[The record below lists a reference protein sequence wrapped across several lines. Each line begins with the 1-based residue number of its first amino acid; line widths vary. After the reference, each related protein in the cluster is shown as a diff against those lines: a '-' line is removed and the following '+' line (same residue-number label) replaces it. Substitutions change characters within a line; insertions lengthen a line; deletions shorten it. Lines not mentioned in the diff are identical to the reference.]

1 MKAHWIK
8 VFLRLALSMA
18 FLSAVADRLG
28 FWPEEISTWGNME
41 AFLAYTESMVPW
53 APESLVPFM
62 GWSATI
68 LEAIFAILL
77 ILGFKTKLTAQLSG
91 VLLLVF
97 GLSMVFSFGLKA
109 PLDYSVF
116 SAAAAAFGLSLIKEP
131 FLEIDQLTEKK

>member
-18 FLSAVADRLG
+18 FLSAVADRFG
-28 FWPEEISTWGNME
+28 FWPAEISVWGNME
-41 AFLAYTESMVPW
+41 AFLGYTVSLVPW

-68 LEAIFAILL
+68 LEVLFAVFL
-77 ILGFKTKLTAQLSG
+77 ILGFKTRLTAQLSG
-91 VLLLVF
+91 VLLLIF
-97 GLSMVFSFGLKA
+97 GLSMVFSFGIKA

-116 SAAAAAFGLSLIKEP
+116 SGAAAAFGLSLIKEP
-131 FLEIDQLTEKK
+131 FLEVDQFIGKK